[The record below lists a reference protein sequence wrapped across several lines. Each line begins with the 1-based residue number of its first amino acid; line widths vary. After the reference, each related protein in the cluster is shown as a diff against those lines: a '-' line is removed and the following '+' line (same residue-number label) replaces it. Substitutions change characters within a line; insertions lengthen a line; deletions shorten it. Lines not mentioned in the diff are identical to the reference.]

1 MRLLIISLTLGA
13 LTAACGDARTVATPV
28 DEIWG
33 SEPVRIT
40 ADEAIEFADREA
52 GAIYGLP
59 RDGMASVADLIAV
72 FPEDGQGGGDPN
84 IFIGPNVTIPTDQC
98 RGGAP
103 VVVPEL
109 PMTIEAVVTLHPR
122 QYMKVE
128 ICGQDERHY
137 GVYTVEDDTG
147 GIIVLRDSRVAP
159 YTFGDR
165 VRLTVDAVTLTF
177 NSDADTRAILVAA
190 VERIPEETGQD
201 VLYRNA
207 TEPFTTEYVGQ
218 VKQVEGFVHVEP
230 TNLNFNSMVMTSEL
244 VSRRQRGE
252 DFTGE
257 LLQCVR
263 TCEVQCLTRCPST
276 EACADICPDACVS
289 EGGVSVPAA
298 DLPVCWLI
306 GIDAELGRRGFQ
318 PAYGT
323 ELQVRGPVVNNF
335 DVQMWVI
342 SPGQVEEL

>member
-1 MRLLIISLTLGA
+1 MRCLTVSLVLGA
-13 LTAACGDARTVATPV
+13 LICACGDARTVATPV
-28 DEIWG
+28 DEIWN

-40 ADEAIEFADREA
+40 ADEVIEFVDRGS
-52 GAIYGLP
+52 GATYGLP

-72 FPEDGQGGGDPN
+72 FPEEGQGGGDPN

-177 NSDADTRAILVAA
+177 NSDADTRAILIAD
-190 VERIPEETGQD
+190 VERIVEEPGQD
-201 VLYRNA
+201 VLYDS
-207 TEPFTTEYVGQ
+207 TFEPFGTEHVGQ

-244 VSRRQRGE
+244 VSQRQRGE
-252 DFTGE
+252 TFTGE

-263 TCEVQCLTRCPST
+263 TCEVQCLDRCPSA
-276 EACADICPDACVS
+276 EACVDICPDACVS
-289 EGGVSVPAA
+289 QGGVSVPPSE
-298 DLPVCWLI
+298 LPACWLI

-318 PAYGT
+318 PAYGS
-323 ELQVRGPVVNNF
+323 ELRVHGPVVNNF